1 MGEQYFSAEPT
12 SESKPREITVR
23 RGAGEYVFTT
33 DSGVFSRDRLDAGS
47 ALLIDSL
54 PRLGA
59 GQRGLDLGCGWGPVG
74 AIWAL
79 ACPLAKFLLTD
90 INARAV
96 GLAQAN
102 LARNG
107 ASNARAVCGDA
118 LESVDGLFD
127 AIAFNPPIRTGK
139 ENIYR
144 MFRLAMARLAPGGAL
159 YIVIRV
165 KQGADSARK
174 ILLAEFG
181 NCETI
186 ARGGGYHVLRCW
198 RDRKEDG
205 E

>member
-1 MGEQYFSAEPT
+1 M
-12 SESKPREITVR
+12 
-23 RGAGEYVFTT
+23 
-33 DSGVFSRDRLDAGS
+33 
-47 ALLIDSL
+47 
-54 PRLGA
+54 
-59 GQRGLDLGCGWGPVG
+59 
-74 AIWAL
+74 
-79 ACPLAKFLLTD
+79 
-90 INARAV
+90 
-96 GLAQAN
+96 
-102 LARNG
+102 
-107 ASNARAVCGDA
+107 
-118 LESVDGLFD
+118 DGLFD